1 MFNSESH
8 ASICVTGPSRK
19 SSACLPPINANKA
32 READQRSANTRDGS
46 EEDHDSLDPV
56 GEGQEVTGES
66 LGPIVPHNINNSV

>member
-32 READQRSANTRDGS
+32 RESDQRSANTLDGS
-46 EEDHDSLDPV
+46 EDHDSLDPV

-66 LGPIVPHNINNSV
+66 LGPIVPHDINNSV

>member
-8 ASICVTGPSRK
+8 ASIRVTGPSRK

-46 EEDHDSLDPV
+46 EDNDSLDPV
-56 GEGQEVTGES
+56 GEGQKVTGES
-66 LGPIVPHNINNSV
+66 LGPLIPHDINNSV

>member
-32 READQRSANTRDGS
+32 RESDQRSANTLDGS
-46 EEDHDSLDPV
+46 EDHDSHGLL
-56 GEGQEVTGES
+56 GQLADNEHADTKAGTDT
-66 LGPIVPHNINNSV
+66 

>member
-8 ASICVTGPSRK
+8 ASIRVTGPSRK

-32 READQRSANTRDGS
+32 REPDQGSANTRDS
-46 EEDHDSLDPV
+46 SEDHDSLDPV

-66 LGPIVPHNINNSV
+66 LGPIVPHDINNSV